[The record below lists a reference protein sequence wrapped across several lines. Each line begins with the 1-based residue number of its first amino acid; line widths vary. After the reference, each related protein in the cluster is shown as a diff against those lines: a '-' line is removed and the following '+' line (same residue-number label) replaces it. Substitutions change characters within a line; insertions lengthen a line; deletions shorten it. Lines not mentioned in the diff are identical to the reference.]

1 VRTKHAATKFV
12 FSEDADD
19 TGAFEAVFATL
30 NVKDRDG
37 DVIVPGAIEAGKEVL
52 VMAQHRWNDLP
63 IGKARIYEEGDELI
77 ARGKF
82 FVDTPQGAASYATAK
97 NVGDLQEWSFGFNV
111 LDAEPGMVDEQR
123 VTILKQ
129 LDVFEVS
136 PVMIGAGVNT
146 RTLAVKEAIPYNEMP
161 LADRDAEWNGPA
173 EVARAESS
181 ESELRMM
188 HAWVDPDG
196 DPDAKS
202 SYKLPHHTTSGEVV
216 FRGVVAAMGAL
227 LGARG
232 GVDIPDADRRGVY
245 DHLAEHYADFDEEPP
260 PYRDAA
266 SAACACASCGC
277 NQVSNT
283 APVAGADESI
293 LRAVAQYEAIRAAM
307 SGVQT

>member
-12 FSEDADD
+12 FSEDADT

-146 RTLAVKEAIPYNEMP
+146 RTLAVKENATESKSPPEI
-161 LADRDAEWNGPA
+161 AD
-173 EVARAESS
+173 VSS
-181 ESELRMM
+181 
-188 HAWVDPDG
+188 
-196 DPDAKS
+196 
-202 SYKLPHHTTSGEVV
+202 
-216 FRGVVAAMGAL
+216 
-227 LGARG
+227 
-232 GVDIPDADRRGVY
+232 ADCVC
-245 DHLAEHYADFDEEPP
+245 DV
-260 PYRDAA
+260 
-266 SAACACASCGC
+266 CGC

-283 APVAGADESI
+283 APVAGVDESI